1 MHSRLTKKVNKCI
14 VYRYIVLIISVCSA
28 FNAFSQQN
36 YSQSITDILVSK
48 NIEEG
53 KMLLQQITDSDI
65 ENMPDSTLLEYYYLA
80 GVVAMENNE
89 TEKEIEHLAKVKDI
103 CETKLG
109 INNNLFVYFEIIKAL
124 GEACEELGKDDEAIL
139 WYEEGIVK
147 GLPYLQVNN
156 ETIQSYFYDIFNNLA
171 DIYEEKGHNEIA
183 EYLRRN
189 KILGD
194 YISSFHYA
202 CELLMKA
209 IQLKNEDQ
217 CNEAIN
223 LLDEAK
229 EIFKKHDNEGHEMMQ
244 PLYREYLRCYAL
256 IGDTKRID
264 ALLKAKRKTMFYNGT
279 KSFLITDMQKLIST
293 FILNHYD
300 VKTAEYYYQW
310 LLKEIDSNDLEQVKT
325 FGKSIDYFKNVY
337 FQIDSLE
344 SVKTTVPLHSY
355 EWGIISLQ
363 QSNLLYDIQRED
375 DANKICEQVYEM
387 SATLNEDPENMHWV
401 VLTNLADY
409 YIQCT
414 DINKAEHYLKEQLI
428 WLDSK
433 KFPADAEE
441 RGWIYNNL
449 AVIYL
454 KGECYKECR
463 NMLIKAEEILLPIY
477 GLQSD
482 AYATI
487 LHNKGR
493 LLQLEGKL
501 DESKQLLEESIQ
513 IQIAVSGKAMD
524 RTIQYLDEV
533 KHAIDVRL

>member
-28 FNAFSQQN
+28 FNASAQQN
-36 YSQSITDILVSK
+36 YSQRITDVLVSQD
-48 NIEEG
+48 IEEG
-53 KMLLQQITDSDI
+53 KILLQQITDSEI
-65 ENMPDSTLLEYYYLA
+65 KNMPDSTLFKYYYLA
-80 GVVAMENNE
+80 GAVAMENNE
-89 TEKEIEHLAKVKDI
+89 IEKWIEHLAKAKDI

-109 INNNLFVYFEIIKAL
+109 INNNLFLYFEIIKAL

-147 GLPYLQVNN
+147 GLHYLQVND

-171 DIYEEKGHNEIA
+171 DIYEEKGHNDIA
-183 EYLRRN
+183 EYLRRS

-194 YISSFHYA
+194 YISSFDYA
-202 CELLMKA
+202 CELLMRA
-209 IQLKNEDQ
+209 MRLNNEDQ
-217 CNEAIN
+217 YNEAIN

-229 EIFKKHDNEGHEMMQ
+229 EIFKKHGDEGREMMQ
-244 PLYREYLRCYAL
+244 PLYREYLRCYSL

-264 ALLKAKRKTMFYNGT
+264 ALLKAKRMTMFYNGT
-279 KSFLITDMQKLIST
+279 ESFLITDIQEVIST

-310 LLKEIDSNDLEQVKT
+310 LLKEIDSNDLDQVKT
-325 FGKSIDYFKNVY
+325 FGKSIDYFKKVY

-363 QSNLLYDIQRED
+363 QSNLLCNIQREH
-375 DANKICEQVYEM
+375 DANRICEQVYEM
-387 SATLNEDPENMHWV
+387 SAMLNEDPENMHWV

-409 YIQCT
+409 YIQYT

-441 RGWIYNNL
+441 RGWIYNQL
-449 AVIYL
+449 GSVYL
-454 KGECYKECR
+454 KGGYYKECR
-463 NMLIKAEEILLPIY
+463 NMFIKAEEILLPIY
-477 GLQSD
+477 GQQSD

-501 DESKQLLEESIQ
+501 DEAKQILDEAIKIQ
-513 IQIAVSGKAMD
+513 IKINGKPFD
-524 RTIQYLDEV
+524 RTIQYLEEV

>member
-1 MHSRLTKKVNKCI
+1 MHGRLTKKINKCI
-14 VYRYIVLIISVCSA
+14 VYRYIILIISVCSA
-28 FNAFSQQN
+28 FNVFAQQDISQRISDVIV
-36 YSQSITDILVSK
+36 SQ
-48 NIEEG
+48 NIEKG
-53 KMLLQQITDSDI
+53 KILLQQIKDSDI
-65 ENMPDSTLLEYYYLA
+65 KNMPDSTLFEYYYLA
-80 GVVAMENNE
+80 GFVAMENDE
-89 TEKEIEHLAKVKDI
+89 FGEQIEYLTKAKEI

-109 INNNLFVYFEIIKAL
+109 IDNYVFVYFEIIKAL

-147 GLPYLQVNN
+147 GLPNLQVND

-171 DIYEEKGHNEIA
+171 DIYEEKGHNDIA
-183 EYLRRN
+183 EYLRRS

-194 YISSFHYA
+194 YISSFDYA
-202 CELLMKA
+202 YELLMKA
-209 IQLKNEDQ
+209 IQLNNEDQ

-229 EIFKKHDNEGHEMMQ
+229 EIFKKHDDEGREMMQ
-244 PLYREYLRCYAL
+244 PLYREYLRCYAR

-279 KSFLITDMQKLIST
+279 ESFLITDMQEVISI

-310 LLKEIDSNDLEQVKT
+310 LLKEVDSKDLDQVKT
-325 FGKSIDYFKNVY
+325 FGKSIDYFKKVY

-344 SVKTTVPLHSY
+344 SVKAKIPLQSY

-363 QSNLLYDIQRED
+363 QANLLYDIRRED
-375 DANKICEQVYEM
+375 DANRIYEQVYEM
-387 SATLNEDPENMHWV
+387 SAMLNEDPENMHWV

-414 DINKAEHYLKEQLI
+414 DINKAEHYLKEQLT

-433 KFPADAEE
+433 NFSANAEE
-441 RGWIYNNL
+441 RGWIYNKL

-454 KGECYKECR
+454 KGESYKECR
-463 NMLIKAEEILLPIY
+463 NMLVKAEEILLPIY

-482 AYATI
+482 TYATI

-501 DESKQLLEESIQ
+501 DEAKQILDEAVKIQ
-513 IQIAVSGKAMD
+513 IKINGKPFD
-524 RTIQYLDEV
+524 RTIQYLEEV
-533 KHAIDVRL
+533 KHAIEVRL